1 MVSNFDTF
9 TRSNLIF
16 PLTWHDLSICARN
29 FNTSIKT
36 SFVMSIS
43 NSATKS
49 NITTNRTVVRSLRS
63 WMTTLRPSIRMNC
76 KTIAFSKNSIF
87 LFDTVPR
94 FFTSSSLE
102 NWFSN
107 CAEICNSRNQLLV
120 SSIFP
125 DISFSQYKDI
135 VTTAE
140 RIWEVSDWLH
150 DNLRVLSW
158 CLIARRT
165 IVIPV
170 W

>member
-1 MVSNFDTF
+1 MISDFDTF
-9 TRSNLIF
+9 TRSYLIF
-16 PLTWHDLSICARN
+16 PLTWHDLSICAGN
-29 FNTSIKT
+29 FNSSIKT
-36 SFVMSIS
+36 GFIMSIS
-43 NSATKS
+43 DSTTKS
-49 NITTNRTVVRSLRS
+49 NITTNRAIIRSLSS
-63 WMTTLRPSIRMNC
+63 WMTTGRPSERMNC

-94 FFTSSSLE
+94 IFTSSSLE

-140 RIWEVSDWLH
+140 RIWEVSYWLH
-150 DNLRVLSW
+150 DNF
-158 CLIARRT
+158 
-165 IVIPV
+165 
-170 W
+170 